1 MTPSAGDYRAS
12 AGSGAS
18 APAHWPPLAV
28 LILTFLTIVLDGY
41 DTTAI
46 AFVIPTLAREWGQ
59 APSAF
64 TPTLVATS
72 AGAVVGY
79 MLSGRLSAWLGRRGA
94 IVTGVLVFAVGSVAT
109 AAAASIGALTA
120 LRLITGI
127 GLGAVLPA
135 AVSLAV
141 AQFDARRGEM
151 VAVAVIA
158 GLSLGAVT
166 GGLSGGWLIGNFG
179 WKSVF
184 VLGGVLPLL
193 LIPLLWFG
201 LPVDVDA
208 GSAGARRS
216 QGKVAELLV
225 GGLKFRTSL
234 IWGFAFL
241 VFVSTY
247 ALQLWVPTLL
257 LSYGFSP
264 RQAPQG
270 LAAFGV
276 GGLLGAVLLTLF
288 SAVFRV
294 FRVLPFLIAIAV
306 LAIVAAAVLPLSGSA
321 VLLAVGGMGL
331 GLIAGCI
338 GQAAMAVSLY
348 EPALRTAG
356 VGWAA
361 AMGRIG
367 SIVGPMAGGLLLASG
382 QSARDTILWAC
393 APALLAVV
401 VVVLLGKAVR
411 QPVR

>member
-1 MTPSAGDYRAS
+1 MTLRTSDHVAFAVSEVD
-12 AGSGAS
+12 
-18 APAHWPPLAV
+18 APAAWPPIAV
-28 LILTFLTIVLDGY
+28 LILSFLTIVLDGY

-79 MLSGRLSAWLGRRGA
+79 MLSGRLSAWLGRRRA
-94 IVTGVLVFAVGSVAT
+94 IVTGVLVFALGSVAT
-109 AAAASIGALTA
+109 AAAASIPALTA
-120 LRLITGI
+120 LRLFTGI

-135 AVSLAV
+135 AVSLSV
-141 AQFDARRGEM
+141 AQFDPKRREV

-158 GLSLGAVT
+158 GLSLGAVI
-166 GGLSGGWLIGNFG
+166 GGLSGGWLIGHFG
-179 WKSVF
+179 WTSVF
-184 VLGGVLPLL
+184 VLGGILPLL
-193 LIPLLWFG
+193 LAPVLWFG
-201 LPVDVDA
+201 LPTDRA
-208 GSAGARRS
+208 AKTSGSP
-216 QGKVAELLV
+216 VADGRVRELWV
-225 GGLKFRTSL
+225 FGLRLQTGL

-241 VFVSTY
+241 IFVSTY

-264 RQAPQG
+264 QQAPQG

-288 SAVFRV
+288 SAVVGV
-294 FRVLPFLIAIAV
+294 FRTLPLLIAVSI
-306 LAIVAAAVLPLSGSA
+306 LAIVGAVYLVLSGPA
-321 VLLAVGGMGL
+321 ALLVVGGMGL
-331 GLIAGCI
+331 GLIAGCL

-348 EPALRTAG
+348 EPALRTSG

-382 QSARDTILWAC
+382 QSARATILWAC

-401 VVVLLGKAVR
+401 VVVVLGLLVHR
-411 QPVR
+411 QAR